1 MIDKRW
7 LGFGERFVKRRFRG
21 LQQFEE
27 RARADAELNR
37 LAESE
42 KFPVHRVNDS
52 IVAWAE
58 NFLRKAPG
66 FCTSF
71 GERGFAQGEVS
82 DAAV

>member
-1 MIDKRW
+1 
-7 LGFGERFVKRRFRG
+7 
-21 LQQFEE
+21 
-27 RARADAELNR
+27 
-37 LAESE
+37 
-42 KFPVHRVNDS
+42 VHRVNDS